1 MVVWMKAIGVYG
13 CVRICN
19 FIQQNSCNPSN
30 FLNEHEILINRGRIR
45 YKGTYEVC
53 LQTYERFLNVKLE
66 SNPYFPGAGTHPPE
80 LAGRDDIL
88 ADVRGAIRRN
98 KLGAPARNF
107 MFFGLRGVGKTVLL
121 GELRSIA
128 EDEGAVTNLV
138 EVSANERLSI
148 TMIMILRAVLLRL
161 DRGARVSEQV
171 RHGLRVLKSFV
182 GAIRVKYH
190 DVEFSIDVDSEVGVA
205 DSGILTRDLAE
216 VFVAA
221 GEAAR
226 ARESAI
232 VILIDEI
239 QNLPAKELEALI
251 MALHGTS
258 QRSLPFMFIGAG
270 LPSIVKMAG
279 DAKSYAE
286 RLFEYPKINSLDEK
300 EARRALVKPAAAS
313 KVQFEDEAVEGIIE
327 RTKGYPYFLQEWG
340 YQAWNVATGSP
351 IKIADIRKASDL
363 AIKRLDENFFFSR
376 YKRLSN
382 PQKDYLRAMAELSP
396 GPHNTGDVAKVMKKS
411 PQQLGTIRE
420 SLITG
425 GMIYSPRRGDVAFT
439 VPMFDEFMKRQG

>member
-1 MVVWMKAIGVYG
+1 MKLGA
-13 CVRICN
+13 
-19 FIQQNSCNPSN
+19 
-30 FLNEHEILINRGRIR
+30 
-45 YKGTYEVC
+45 
-53 LQTYERFLNVKLE
+53 
-66 SNPYFPGAGTHPPE
+66 NPYFPGAGTRPPE
-80 LAGRDDIL
+80 LAGRDEIL
-88 ADVRGAIRRN
+88 EDVRAAILRN
-98 KLGAPARNF
+98 KSGAPARNF
-107 MFFGLRGVGKTVLL
+107 LLFGLRGVGKTVLL
-121 GELRSIA
+121 GELRTIG
-128 EDEGAVTNLV
+128 EEEGAVTSLV

-148 TMIMILRAVLLRL
+148 TMITILRAVLLRL

-171 RHGLRVLKSFV
+171 RRGLRVLKSFV

-190 DVEFSIDVDSEVGVA
+190 DVEFSIDVDSEAGVA

-221 GEAAR
+221 GEAAK
-226 ARESAI
+226 ARKSAI
-232 VILIDEI
+232 IILIDEI

-251 MALHGTS
+251 MAVHSTS
-258 QRSLPFMFIGAG
+258 QRSLPFMIIGAG

-286 RLFEYPKINSLDEK
+286 RLFEYPKINSLNEK
-300 EARRALVKPAAAS
+300 DARRALIKPAAAS
-313 KVQFEDEAVEGIIE
+313 EVRFENGAVEAIIE

-351 IKIADIRKASDL
+351 ITIADIRKASGL

-382 PQKDYLRAMAELSP
+382 PQKDYLRAMAGLGS
-396 GPHNTGDVAKVMKKS
+396 GPYNTGDIAEAMKKT
-411 PQQLGTIRE
+411 QQQISATRE
-420 SLITG
+420 GLIAG
-425 GMIYSPRRGDVAFT
+425 GMIYSPRRGEVAFT

>member
-1 MVVWMKAIGVYG
+1 MS
-13 CVRICN
+13 
-19 FIQQNSCNPSN
+19 QNLLES
-30 FLNEHEILINRGRIR
+30 FLDM
-45 YKGTYEVC
+45 
-53 LQTYERFLNVKLE
+53 KLE
-66 SNPYFPGAGTHPPE
+66 ANPYFPGAGTRPPE
-80 LAGRDDIL
+80 LAGRDEIL
-88 ADVRGAIRRN
+88 ADVHAAIRRN

-121 GELRSIA
+121 GELRTIA
-128 EDEGAVTNLV
+128 EEEGVVTDLV

-148 TMIMILRAVLLRL
+148 TMITILRKVLLRL

-182 GAIRVKYH
+182 GAIRVRYH

-221 GEAAR
+221 GEAAK

-239 QNLPAKELEALI
+239 QNLPADELEALI
-251 MALHGTS
+251 MAVHSTS
-258 QRSLPFMFIGAG
+258 QRSLPFVIIGAG

-286 RLFEYPKINSLDEK
+286 RLFEYPEINSLDEK
-300 EARRALVKPAAAS
+300 EARRALIKPAAAS
-313 KVQFEDEAVEGIIE
+313 EVQFENEAVEAIIE
-327 RTKGYPYFLQEWG
+327 CTKGYPYFLQEWG
-340 YQAWNVATGSP
+340 YQAWNAATGSP
-351 IKIADIRKASDL
+351 ITITDVRKASDL
-363 AIKRLDENFFFSR
+363 AIKRLDENFFLSR

-382 PQKDYLRAMAELSP
+382 PQKDYLRAMAEL
-396 GPHNTGDVAKVMKKS
+396 GPDSHNTGNVAKIMKKTQ
-411 PQQLGTIRE
+411 QQLGTIRDG
-420 SLITG
+420 LITG
-425 GMIYSPRRGDVAFT
+425 GMIYSPRWGEVAST